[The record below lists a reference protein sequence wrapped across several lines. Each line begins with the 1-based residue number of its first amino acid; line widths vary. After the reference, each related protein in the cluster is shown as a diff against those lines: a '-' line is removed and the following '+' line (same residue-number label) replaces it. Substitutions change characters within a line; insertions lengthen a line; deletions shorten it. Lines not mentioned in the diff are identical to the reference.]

1 MRNTAKVA
9 LVYPY
14 FQTNSP
20 NKRLFP
26 PLGIASLAGKLCQM
40 GIETHIFDG
49 TFTNLESLISNLK
62 SFDPTIVGIYS
73 MVSMS
78 RNAFQVAKAVRENLP
93 ASLLISGG
101 PLPTLYP
108 DQYLGSFD
116 VVFKGEADLAFP
128 KFCQDVGK
136 FHSPRNEFTLLDLS
150 TYDGIHVY
158 SKDNLIDTPPI
169 HYSEKTIQAFPVP
182 IREEFNDL
190 AYQDFWTRKDG
201 TRTTSLITTFG
212 CPFSCDFCSKPIWGN
227 GFRRR
232 NLDTVLTEIDDL
244 KKRGYDTLWIA
255 DDNFT
260 LDPSFLQEF
269 CHQIRGSQ
277 MKWSCL
283 SRVSGLDL
291 ETTKMM
297 KAAGCRRVYLGLES
311 GCEETLR
318 VMKKKATLWDGIRA
332 IELFR
337 KVEVEVAGFFIVG
350 YPGETIS
357 SIEDTFKFALTQ
369 PFTEISFNVPYPLPG
384 SELFGKVED
393 VSEGEDWTEENEIRF
408 LYKTEFDPD
417 WLKTRI
423 HQTMEDFAK
432 IQKNSSSLAASERIR
447 AYESD
452 LE

>member
-1 MRNTAKVA
+1 
-9 LVYPY
+9 
-14 FQTNSP
+14 
-20 NKRLFP
+20 
-26 PLGIASLAGKLCQM
+26 
-40 GIETHIFDG
+40 
-49 TFTNLESLISNLK
+49 
-62 SFDPTIVGIYS
+62 
-73 MVSMS
+73 
-78 RNAFQVAKAVRENLP
+78 
-93 ASLLISGG
+93 
-101 PLPTLYP
+101 
-108 DQYLGSFD
+108 
-116 VVFKGEADLAFP
+116 
-128 KFCQDVGK
+128 
-136 FHSPRNEFTLLDLS
+136 
-150 TYDGIHVY
+150 
-158 SKDNLIDTPPI
+158 
-169 HYSEKTIQAFPVP
+169 
-182 IREEFNDL
+182 
-190 AYQDFWTRKDG
+190 
-201 TRTTSLITTFG
+201 
-212 CPFSCDFCSKPIWGN
+212 
-227 GFRRR
+227 
-232 NLDTVLTEIDDL
+232 
-244 KKRGYDTLWIA
+244 
-255 DDNFT
+255 
-260 LDPSFLQEF
+260 
-269 CHQIRGSQ
+269 